1 MFSKAGQPPVSGPG
15 RDAGRSVI
23 SSDVRIEGAL
33 ATDGVLEFDG
43 QIAGDLHAHA
53 LGVGRAAR
61 VEGNVSGAFVTID
74 GTVDGDIT
82 ATTLTLKPTAV
93 VNGALGYVNVTV
105 ESGAVVNGRFTR
117 LPEPATIEGPGEDAA
132 SDADAGADAAASA
145 DSAGPA
151 PRRAAEAG

>member
-1 MFSKAGQPPVSGPG
+1 MFSKAGQQPVSGPG

-23 SSDVRIEGAL
+23 SSDVRIEGSL

-43 QIAGDLHAHA
+43 QISGDLHAHA

-61 VEGNVSGAFVTID
+61 VDGNVSGTFVTVD

-93 VNGALGYVNVTV
+93 VAGALSYVNVTV

-117 LPEPATIEGPGEDAA
+117 LPEPATIEGPGAA
-132 SDADAGADAAASA
+132 LGADPGAEVDATAPA
-145 DSAGPA
+145 DSARPA
-151 PRRAAEAG
+151 PRRTAEAG